1 MEKDQKKTEVDLMN
15 YNTVK
20 AFFNK
25 AYFNYFLILII
36 LLIFNALLD
45 VIGIG
50 FIPVFISFFIDVNIF
65 NKYIPNDLF
74 EYLIIN
80 YKQKEIIYFVAFLLI
95 FIFLLKNFFLIFF
108 EYTQASIIKKIR
120 HNVSVK
126 VFKYFINQ
134 KYSFFVYSSKS
145 ELIRILTTDVSKS
158 ISFFVELIRFF
169 KEVIFTVVLFGFVL
183 FLNSFWAIIIIF
195 SILIVVII
203 FFNIIKKKIKYL
215 ANTINDQLEKQYKVI
230 NEGIDSIKEI
240 ILTDKQKNI
249 ENIFKK
255 KIEDVEKNIFLNSFL
270 QSLGRPIFEIFSI
283 LSVIFISIY
292 LISSDYDS
300 KLVVPLLSLISI
312 IIIRL
317 IPTVNSLS
325 RSISVM
331 LYLFPAFKN
340 IANILSDQLLDKGKK
355 KLDNKE
361 NIIFDFKKISFN
373 NVNFF
378 HNNKKIFDNINFEI
392 KKGEWFG
399 VYGHS
404 GSGKSTL
411 LDLFS
416 GLLDPSEGK
425 IILNNN
431 LDLRE
436 VKKIWQ
442 NKIGYV
448 SQFNCFLDDTIINNI
463 TFFDDELKKTDLNEI
478 YKVLSKVNLE
488 KFINEREGGLDF
500 RVGEKAIRLSGGER
514 QRLGIARAL
523 FRRPEVIILDES
535 TSSLNEEIEIEIM
548 DNLKKNMT
556 GETFVII
563 SHKKENFKYC
573 DKILC
578 LNLKDKNIL
587 LDQNEFFKNY
597 H

>member
-1 MEKDQKKTEVDLMN
+1 M
-15 YNTVK
+15 
-20 AFFNK
+20 
-25 AYFNYFLILII
+25 
-36 LLIFNALLD
+36 
-45 VIGIG
+45 
-50 FIPVFISFFIDVNIF
+50 
-65 NKYIPNDLF
+65 
-74 EYLIIN
+74 
-80 YKQKEIIYFVAFLLI
+80 
-95 FIFLLKNFFLIFF
+95 
-108 EYTQASIIKKIR
+108 
-120 HNVSVK
+120 
-126 VFKYFINQ
+126 
-134 KYSFFVYSSKS
+134 
-145 ELIRILTTDVSKS
+145 
-158 ISFFVELIRFF
+158 
-169 KEVIFTVVLFGFVL
+169 
-183 FLNSFWAIIIIF
+183 
-195 SILIVVII
+195 
-203 FFNIIKKKIKYL
+203 
-215 ANTINDQLEKQYKVI
+215 
-230 NEGIDSIKEI
+230 
-240 ILTDKQKNI
+240 TDKQKNI